1 MRTRRMTLSELCLVV
16 LALAMWGCAASASAA
31 ASAADRLPTADGFR
45 GIWYPMGPSAE
56 SGGVKRF
63 KYSGGMATYPHQML
77 PFAVYRKEVEK
88 TFFCYGGTEPGK
100 EELLHMVSCYD
111 HKTGKL
117 ARPVVLLNKKT
128 EDAHDNPT
136 MTMDDRGYI
145 WIFSNSHGQ
154 SRPSYIHR
162 SSAPYAFD
170 SFEPVLTTNFSYGQ
184 PWFMKG
190 QGFLFLHTRYGKDGV
205 RNLYCM
211 TSPDGYKWDEPL
223 QLTGKWGH
231 YQISQ
236 PNGQTIGTIYDYHPK
251 GVDHRTNLYY
261 MESADF
267 GKTWRTVDG
276 KALTLPLSDSHD
288 ASLVH
293 DYEADGLMVYIKDLQ
308 YDAAGRPVILY
319 ITSKGATAVP
329 ENGPRV
335 WRTARWTG
343 SEWEI
348 RRVTTSDH
356 NYDHGS
362 LYIEEDGTWRIIAPT
377 DPGPQDYD
385 TGGEMVLW
393 VSKDEG
399 ATWKRIRSVTSG
411 SRFNHTYARRPV
423 DANPEFYAIWADG
436 DARQPSESS
445 LYFTD
450 REGSHVW
457 RMPGKMKGD
466 WAWPEPVE

>member
-1 MRTRRMTLSELCLVV
+1 MTLVEHVAAAIVV
-16 LALAMWGCAASASAA
+16 AVWALTGAALAGE
-31 ASAADRLPTADGFR
+31 RLPTADGFR

-56 SGGVKRF
+56 SGGVKRY

-88 TFFCYGGTEPGK
+88 TYFCYGGTTPGK
-100 EELLHMVSCYD
+100 RELLHMLSFYD
-111 HKTGKL
+111 HRTGKV
-117 ARPVVLLNKKT
+117 ARPVVLMNKQT

-136 MTMDDRGYI
+136 MTMDDAGHI
-145 WIFSNSHGQ
+145 WVFSNSHGT

-162 SSAPYAFD
+162 STDPY
-170 SFEPVLTTNFSYGQ
+170 SIERFELVLTTNFSYGQ
-184 PWFMKG
+184 PWYFTG

-211 TSPDGYKWDEPL
+211 TSADGYKWDDPV
-223 QLTGKWGH
+223 QLTTDWGH

-236 PNGQTIGTIYDYHPK
+236 PNGTAMGTVFDYHPG

-261 MESADF
+261 TQTTDF
-267 GKTWRTVDG
+267 GKTWTTVDG
-276 KALTLPLSDSHD
+276 KDLKLPVGDPHSPC
-288 ASLVH
+288 LVH

-308 YDAAGRPVILY
+308 YDLEGRPVILFL
-319 ITSKGATAVP
+319 TSKGATAVL

-343 SEWEI
+343 SDWEI

-362 LYIEEDGTWRIIAPT
+362 LYIEPDGTWRVIAPT

-393 VSKDEG
+393 IGRDEG
-399 ATWKRIRSVTSG
+399 RSWKRVKSVTTG
-411 SRFNHTYARRPV
+411 SALNHTYARRPV
-423 DANPEFYAIWADG
+423 NAHPEFYAFWADG
-436 DARQPSESS
+436 DARKPSDSS

-450 REGSHVW
+450 KEGSHVW
-457 RMPGKMKGD
+457 RLPSKMTGE
-466 WAWPEPVE
+466 WAWPEPVR